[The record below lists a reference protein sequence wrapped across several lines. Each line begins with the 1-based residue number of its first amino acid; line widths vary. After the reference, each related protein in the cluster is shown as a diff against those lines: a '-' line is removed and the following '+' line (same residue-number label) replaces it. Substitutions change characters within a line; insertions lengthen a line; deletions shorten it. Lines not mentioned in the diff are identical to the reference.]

1 MQRPQTE
8 SLPAAL
14 APAQAAALLQ
24 ASGAAVQA
32 ELNAAPEA
40 SLAWHP
46 APGEWC
52 VKETLGHILEA
63 ERRGFNG
70 RIQRILQE
78 QEPALP
84 GWDQQA
90 VARERQDCA
99 RPLPDLLKEFADL
112 RADSLRLVAGLQ
124 PADLARGGEHEKVGY
139 LRVADLL
146 HEWVHHDRNHLKQML
161 SNIQA
166 YVWPNMA
173 NAQKFAGE

>member
-1 MQRPQTE
+1 MQEIEQRPA
-8 SLPAAL
+8 SL

-24 ASGAAVQA
+24 ASGAAVRA
-32 ELNAAPEA
+32 ELNAAPEE

-52 VKETLGHILEA
+52 VKETLGHLLEA

-70 RIQRILQE
+70 RIRRILQE
-78 QEPALP
+78 RAPALP

-90 VARERQDCA
+90 VARERQDCS
-99 RPLPDLLKEFADL
+99 RPLPDLLREFSDL

-124 PADLARGGEHEKVGY
+124 PSDLARGGEHEKVGH

-166 YVWPNMA
+166 YVWPHMA

>member
-1 MQRPQTE
+1 MDKTD

-14 APAQAAALLQ
+14 APTQAAALLE

-32 ELNAAPEA
+32 ELAAAPEA
-40 SLAWHP
+40 ALAWHP

-70 RIQRILQE
+70 RIRRILE
-78 QEPALP
+78 EEDPALRA
-84 GWDQQA
+84 WDQQG

-99 RPLPDLLKEFADL
+99 RPTLELLREFTDM
-112 RADSLRLVAGLQ
+112 RADSLRLINGLE
-124 PADLARGGEHEKVGY
+124 PSVLARGGEHETVGH

>member
-1 MQRPQTE
+1 MDQTE
-8 SLPAAL
+8 SPPAAL
-14 APAQAAALLQ
+14 APAQAAALLE

-32 ELNAAPEA
+32 ELAAAPEA
-40 SLAWHP
+40 ALAWHP

-52 VKETLGHILEA
+52 VKETLGHMLEA

-70 RIQRILQE
+70 RIRHILQE
-78 QEPALP
+78 QDPALP

-90 VARERQDCA
+90 VARERQDCG
-99 RPLPDLLKEFADL
+99 RTTLELLREFTDL
-112 RADSLRLVAGLQ
+112 RADSLRLVTGLQ
-124 PADLARGGEHEKVGY
+124 PSDLARGGEHEKVGH

-161 SNIQA
+161 TNIQA

>member
-1 MQRPQTE
+1 MHQTE

-14 APAQAAALLQ
+14 APTQAAALLE

-32 ELNAAPEA
+32 ELAAAPEA
-40 SLAWHP
+40 ALAWHP

-70 RIQRILQE
+70 RIRRILQE
-78 QEPALP
+78 QDPDLAA
-84 GWDQQA
+84 WDQQA
-90 VARERQDCA
+90 VARTRQDCG
-99 RPLPDLLKEFADL
+99 RPTLELLREFTDV
-112 RADSLRLVAGLQ
+112 RADSVRLVTGLE
-124 PADLARGGEHEKVGY
+124 PSDLERAGEHEKVGQ
-139 LRVADLL
+139 LRIADLL

-161 SNIQA
+161 TNIQA

-173 NAQKFAGE
+173 NAQKFVGE

>member
-1 MQRPQTE
+1 MNQTE
-8 SLPAAL
+8 SPPAAL
-14 APAQAAALLQ
+14 APTQVAALLE

-32 ELNAAPEA
+32 ELAAAPEA
-40 SLAWHP
+40 ALAWHP

-70 RIQRILQE
+70 RIRRILDE
-78 QEPALP
+78 HEPALQA
-84 GWDQQA
+84 WDQQA
-90 VARERQDCA
+90 VARERQDCS
-99 RPLPDLLKEFADL
+99 RPTLELLKEFTDQ
-112 RADSLRLVAGLQ
+112 RADSLRLISGLE
-124 PADLARGGEHEKVGY
+124 PAELSRGGTHDKVGY
-139 LRVADLL
+139 LHVADLL

-173 NAQKFAGE
+173 NAQKFVGE

>member
-1 MQRPQTE
+1 MQQAAR
-8 SLPAAL
+8 LPEAL
-14 APAQAAALLQ
+14 APTQAAALLQ

-32 ELNAAPEA
+32 ELSAAPEA

-46 APGEWC
+46 EPGEWC

-70 RIQRILQE
+70 RIRRILEE
-78 QEPALP
+78 QQPALP

-90 VARERQDCA
+90 VARQRQDCS
-99 RPLPDLLKEFADL
+99 RPAADLLREFSEL
-112 RADSLRLVAGLQ
+112 RADSLNLIARLQ
-124 PADLARGGEHEKVGY
+124 PSDLDRGGEHEKVGY
-139 LRVADLL
+139 LKVADLL
-146 HEWVHHDRNHLKQML
+146 HEWVHHDRNHLKQLL
-161 SNIQA
+161 SNVQA